1 MNPPGSGSP
10 LPPLL
15 PPSPHQREQ
24 RAIRAG
30 VALSALIHLV
40 VLAFYPVL
48 SGHPEG
54 LVPTQ
59 ESELEDPLQGGIELV
74 ELLEVQDQQPVL
86 DVAEMVAPL
95 TEEPE
100 QPPQEVVPIVAA
112 TGEEPPG
119 DDVEP
124 AREDAVDEEELTV
137 AERLQPRLVD
147 PRVWAPLPPGFGELT
162 EFERAE
168 LLLRGMIQSW
178 SDSMAVAE
186 ALSERARDWTFTDA
200 EGRRWG
206 LAPGRLYLGD
216 FSIPLPVQL
225 QLSPGAGD
233 PWIRDDLA
241 RGAASAVI
249 QETWTERARTIRER
263 MELERSP
270 PPGGAADNDGG

>member
-1 MNPPGSGSP
+1 MNPPGSGSRS
-10 LPPLL
+10 PPSF
-15 PPSPHQREQ
+15 PPSPQRREQ
-24 RAIRAG
+24 RAIRIG
-30 VALSALIHLV
+30 IALSALLHLV
-40 VLAFYPVL
+40 ALAFYPVL
-48 SGHPEG
+48 TGHPEG
-54 LVPTQ
+54 LLPTR
-59 ESELEDPLQGGIELV
+59 ESELQDPLQEGIELV
-74 ELLEVQDQQPVL
+74 ELLEVLDQQPAVA
-86 DVAEMVAPL
+86 VAEVVAPPV
-95 TEEPE
+95 EEPE
-100 QPPQEVVPIVAA
+100 DPPQEPVAIVVA
-112 TGEEPPG
+112 TGDEPPG
-119 DDVEP
+119 EEAATDQ
-124 AREDAVDEEELTV
+124 EDATDEDELTV
-137 AERLQPRLVD
+137 AERLQPRMVD
-147 PRVWAPLPPGFGELT
+147 PRVWAPLPAGFGELS

-178 SDSMAVAE
+178 NDSMAVAE

-233 PWIRDDLA
+233 PWIRDDLV

-263 MELERSP
+263 MELERGE